1 MKKVDLSIVIPVY
14 NEQDNVDDLHSK
26 LDTYLEKL
34 PLNVELVFVDDGSQ
48 DKSVSMLCSK
58 QFKNAQVKIIQLSK
72 NFGSHAA
79 IRAGFQNASAD
90 VCMIYFMDMQ
100 DPFEIIEQFYT
111 KIQEGYNIAYA
122 ERVGYQASLGSRI
135 YGKLVRKLIVQDYP
149 SNGISCF
156 MIDKK
161 VKDEFNRNI
170 ESNSSIYFQ
179 LFTLGFK
186 KAGIPCACKE
196 RKNGKSGWTFAKKVR
211 LLVDSFVAF
220 SKAPAHFVTAI
231 GAIMAIIGILWAI
244 VIVIIKL
251 FNLAPLSAGWP
262 TLMALLLFGFGITN
276 LSIGIIA
283 EYLCRT
289 LDAARKRPVFIVE
302 EIIDCDKKEE
312 ELL

>member
-48 DKSVSMLCSK
+48 DKSVSALCSK
-58 QFKNAQVKIIQLSK
+58 QFKNARVKIIRLSK

-100 DPFEIIEQFYT
+100 DPFEIIEQFYA

-179 LFTLGFK
+179 LFTLVFK

-196 RKNGKSGWTFAKKVR
+196 RKNGKSGWTFAKKIR

-283 EYLCRT
+283 EYLWRT